1 MELYEAFLNFV
12 ELYGALWTFL
22 ELYGTFFELHGT
34 LLNFITIYSFL
45 WSFMKHLIQKSPF
58 QKKGGKLE
66 IVFNLSEAC
75 KILFFVKYRNMLKT
89 HWTIYENP

>member
-1 MELYEAFLNFV
+1 MELYEAFWNFV

-22 ELYGTFFELHGT
+22 ELYGTFLELDGT
-34 LLNFITIYSFL
+34 LWNFITFYSFL

-66 IVFNLSEAC
+66 IVFKFLAPPPSFLEMAN
-75 KILFFVKYRNMLKT
+75 FF
-89 HWTIYENP
+89 